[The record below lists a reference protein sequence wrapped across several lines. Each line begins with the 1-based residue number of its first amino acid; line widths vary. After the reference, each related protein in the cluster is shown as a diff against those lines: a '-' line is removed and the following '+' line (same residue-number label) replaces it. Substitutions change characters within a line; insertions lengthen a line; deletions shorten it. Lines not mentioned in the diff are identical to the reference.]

1 MHLFK
6 DVLDK
11 GLVDKNGHK
20 MGKVDDLVLELRDG
34 QPPAVRS
41 ILSGRGALA
50 SYLWAPLRATAS
62 WLRKHVLGIDGDAP
76 PTEVG
81 WEHVTQIDV
90 VIHLDLDREDSD
102 LMSTENAIWKRW
114 IAPLPRAER

>member
-1 MHLFK
+1 MYLVRE
-6 DVLDK
+6 VLDE

-20 MGKVDDLVLELRDG
+20 MGKVDDLVLDLRDG

-50 SYLWAPLRATAS
+50 SYMWGPLRGAAA
-62 WLRKHVLGIDGDAP
+62 WLRRHVLGIDGDAP

-81 WEHVTQIDV
+81 WEHVTRIDV
-90 VIHLDLDREDSD
+90 VVHLDLDREDSD